1 MDSNH
6 RRRKPTDLQSAPF
19 GHSGIHPL
27 LVTPTGFKPV
37 TFWSVVRCSI
47 QLSYGAVRGGGR
59 WRIRT
64 ADPLLV
70 RQMLWTSW
78 AKRPLF
84 ALKNVQTFKFC
95 LCCFSFAVAKV
106 RTFFNPANI
115 WGIFFRCFLGMYAVI
130 FFKNLILIGLWG
142 LSFFI
147 YRNVEWMVFYFL
159 LGGHS
164 FLEYFI

>member
-1 MDSNH
+1 MQKVGCQT
-6 RRRKPTDLQSAPF
+6 R
-19 GHSGIHPL
+19 GIYTKKNESTYSRQPAAINLKILIHFFL
-27 LVTPTGFKPV
+27 
-37 TFWSVVRCSI
+37 WSSFF
-47 QLSYGAVRGGGR
+47 GGR

-115 WGIFFRCFLGMYAVI
+115 WGIFFRCFFGMYAVI

-147 YRNVEWMVFYFL
+147 YRNVEWTVFYFL